1 MPGLKVVVNWDF
13 PPSLETYTHRVGRAG
28 RGGEAAEA
36 LSLFTRNFAPL
47 APALVALLEGASQAV
62 DPQLRECATKREAR
76 VAARSA
82 NDDAG
87 GEEEDGE
94 DLFLA
99 AMRAAGVVE

>member
-1 MPGLKVVVNWDF
+1 MGSPSDE
-13 PPSLETYTHRVGRAG
+13 PPSTSSWGRYGTDAGNGRAG

-47 APALVALLEGASQAV
+47 APALVALLEGSSQAV

-82 NDDAG
+82 NDDA
-87 GEEEDGE
+87 EEEEEGE